1 MNSLPP
7 DLADPAQRHADSWRW
22 FVCGLLLLATMLNYM
37 DRQTLSQSATDI
49 SRELNLS
56 NEDYGSLE
64 RGFGLAFAFGGLILG
79 VVVDYVS
86 VRWIYPAVLIAW
98 SAAGFATAWSS
109 TYNELLICRI
119 VLGFFEAGQWPCA
132 LTVSQRILA
141 RRDRALG
148 NSILQSGA
156 ALGAIATPLVVQA
169 LVTDEPG
176 TWRLP
181 FQVIG
186 VAGLFWAALWLVAIR
201 SGDLDRRSDT
211 AAAKGDPDALPES
224 SVATFIRKF
233 LVLTAVVI
241 SINLCWQFYRAWLPK
256 FLREFHGYDR
266 STVNYFTSA
275 FYIATDVGCLAAGFA
290 VKLLVSRR
298 GMSVHGSKVLVFTVC
313 AMLTSLSVVVARLG
327 PGPLLFAVLL
337 IIAAG
342 ALGLFPNYYSL
353 TQELSS
359 KHQGK
364 VTGTLGFLA
373 WTSSAFMQSVVG
385 RWVDQT
391 GSYAL
396 AISGAGLAP
405 LIGWIALI
413 LFWDWPPWRAFQKQK
428 LTFDRYH
435 DLE

>member
-1 MNSLPP
+1 MNSEAP
-7 DLADPAQRHADSWRW
+7 DELGPSRHAPSWRW

-49 SRELNLS
+49 SREFQLS
-56 NEDYGSLE
+56 NEDYGWLE
-64 RGFGLAFAFGGLILG
+64 TGFGLAFACGGLILG
-79 VVVDYVS
+79 VTVDYLS
-86 VRWIYPAVLIAW
+86 VRWIYPAVLLAW
-98 SAAGFATAWSS
+98 SSAGFATAWAG
-109 TYNELLICRI
+109 TYQELLICRI
-119 VLGFFEAGQWPCA
+119 LLGFFEAGQWPCA
-132 LTVSQRILA
+132 LTVSQRLLA

-169 LVTDEPG
+169 LVTDEIG

-186 VAGLFWAALWLVAIR
+186 AAGLFWAALWLVVIR
-201 SGDLDRRSDT
+201 KGDLDRRSDT
-211 AAAKGDPDALPES
+211 AAAKGDPDALPVLS
-224 SVATFIRKF
+224 QATFARKF
-233 LVLTAVVI
+233 LVLVAVVI

-275 FYIATDVGCLAAGFA
+275 FYIATDVGCLTAGFA
-290 VKLLVSRR
+290 VKLLVSRV
-298 GMSVHGSKVLVFTVC
+298 GLAVHSSRVLVFTIC
-313 AMLTSLSVVVARLG
+313 AFLTSLSVIVARLG
-327 PGPLLFAVLL
+327 SGPLLFAVLL

-342 ALGLFPNYYSL
+342 ALGLFPNYYSF

-364 VTGTLGFLA
+364 VTGALGFLA
-373 WTSSAFMQSVVG
+373 WTSSAFMQSYVG

-391 GSYAL
+391 GSYAT
-396 AISGAGLAP
+396 AISAAGLAP
-405 LIGWIALI
+405 LIGWLAMI
-413 LFWDWPPWRAFQKQK
+413 LFWEWPPWGSTRKK
-428 LTFDRYH
+428 PTPV
-435 DLE
+435 DLDDDLA